1 MSQYVL
7 TFFLLLI
14 VLLRF
19 CDVTSD
25 VLNLHW
31 LSIICCLL
39 FVRFWRFCVRFVSG
53 LWGELGQPTS
63 CELRTSQQVA
73 HLPFEQNWQHLASE
87 PQLFFLEVGT
97 NNYDLDRDLLGDLL
111 QEWKD
116 WFLVSFEPLLDKYA
130 DLLSDKSSEFS
141 ALGLQHPRALAL
153 PFAVDNCAGP
163 AATFHVS
170 PVDIC
175 SSLLPFKE
183 RFTEENQKI
192 RAEGKG
198 HDYANWI
205 AEECAVLRE
214 KRTVPCVTLE
224 QVLSEW
230 LVNRTVARLKVD
242 AQGLDHIVVQS
253 AGAAVTQV
261 RYALLEITNPGATP
275 QYEGQLPC
283 PKVMSS
289 MRSLGFVLADDRLS
303 MSSVCNASA
312 FGNHLS
318 QWKNLHRQN
327 QQDDLSFIRRE
338 LKPLWRG
345 FHSDYFFCRFFAA
358 AGACGAPVC
367 FSDHLQAQV
376 NRTGGCEGDIVDKIT
391 FTSKAVGMIHLMYS
405 PKCENEISVKVDTSV
420 QIQIH
425 QGYTWH
431 ARLCPVLS
439 KPLTRVSFSTNKNE
453 SLTLAKKVQHVFL
466 QVGHQSEQ
474 MSVAIVLPGI
484 MTLEER
490 KKKMVLRQI
499 LYLSEIEKISRIL
512 LPDSCTNLARSS
524 LVPLDFYEAMR
535 DHSNACL
542 CRRINA

>member
-1 MSQYVL
+1 MVPG
-7 TFFLLLI
+7 I
-14 VLLRF
+14 
-19 CDVTSD
+19 
-25 VLNLHW
+25 
-31 LSIICCLL
+31 
-39 FVRFWRFCVRFVSG
+39 SG
-53 LWGELGQPTS
+53 IFAHL
-63 CELRTSQQVA
+63 QVA

-111 QEWKD
+111 QDWKD

-130 DLLSDKSSEFS
+130 DLLSDKSSKFS

-170 PVDIC
+170 PVDMC

-205 AEECAVLRE
+205 AKECVVLQE

-283 PKVMSS
+283 PRVMSS

-405 PKCENEISVKVDTSV
+405 PKCENEVSVKVDTSV

-439 KPLTRVSFSTNKNE
+439 GPLTRVSFSTNKNE
-453 SLTLAKKVQHVFL
+453 SLTLDKKVQHVFL
-466 QVGHQSEQ
+466 QVGDKSEQ
-474 MSVAIVLPGI
+474 MGATIVLPGI

-490 KKKMVLRQI
+490 KKKMALRQI
-499 LYLSEIEKISRIL
+499 LYLSEIEKIPRIL
-512 LPDSCTNLARSS
+512 LPESCTNLARSS

-535 DHSNACL
+535 DYSDACL

>member
-1 MSQYVL
+1 M
-7 TFFLLLI
+7 
-14 VLLRF
+14 
-19 CDVTSD
+19 
-25 VLNLHW
+25 
-31 LSIICCLL
+31 
-39 FVRFWRFCVRFVSG
+39 RFVSG

-63 CELRTSQQVA
+63 CELRTGQQVA

-327 QQDDLSFIRRE
+327 QQDDLSFIRRGAQTFVE
-338 LKPLWRG
+338 RFPQRLLFLPFFCCCGRLRCSSLFQWPSASASEPNWGLWRR
-345 FHSDYFFCRFFAA
+345 HRWQDYIYVESSRYDPSHLFSKMWEWSFC
-358 AGACGAPVC
+358 
-367 FSDHLQAQV
+367 
-376 NRTGGCEGDIVDKIT
+376 
-391 FTSKAVGMIHLMYS
+391 
-405 PKCENEISVKVDTSV
+405 
-420 QIQIH
+420 
-425 QGYTWH
+425 
-431 ARLCPVLS
+431 
-439 KPLTRVSFSTNKNE
+439 
-453 SLTLAKKVQHVFL
+453 
-466 QVGHQSEQ
+466 
-474 MSVAIVLPGI
+474 
-484 MTLEER
+484 
-490 KKKMVLRQI
+490 
-499 LYLSEIEKISRIL
+499 
-512 LPDSCTNLARSS
+512 
-524 LVPLDFYEAMR
+524 
-535 DHSNACL
+535 
-542 CRRINA
+542 